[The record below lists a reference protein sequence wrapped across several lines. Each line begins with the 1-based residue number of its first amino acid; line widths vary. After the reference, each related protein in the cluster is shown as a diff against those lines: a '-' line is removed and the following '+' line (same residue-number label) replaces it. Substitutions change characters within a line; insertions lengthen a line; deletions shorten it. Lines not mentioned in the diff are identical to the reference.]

1 MRILFCNYEYPP
13 LGGGG
18 GVINA
23 LIAQELAK
31 THDVTVL
38 TSQGMDLP
46 TERVEEG
53 VRVLRVPVFFRKQE
67 SVANF
72 GSMFAYV
79 FNGIREGKKL
89 LSEEQFDVI
98 NTHFVLPTGPV
109 GNALSRA
116 GNIPNVLSL
125 HGGDLYDPSKAM
137 SPHRHAPFRV
147 AIRHLLRSA
156 DMVLGQSKNTLGNMR
171 EFYTPE
177 IEGVRIPLAIKRPST
192 ESASRAEYG
201 FGEDDMLLAT
211 VGRLVPRKGIDQL
224 VEMVKT
230 LRGRQKKARLLI
242 IGAGPEEENLRAA
255 AEEHGVT
262 EFIHFMG
269 FVSEEEK
276 MRILHMSDLYV
287 STSQHEGFGLVYL
300 EGMACGLPLVCY
312 NYGGQTD
319 FLTDGETGHVVE
331 LNDLERFT
339 NCCADLIDS
348 PQLRQQM
355 GETCKERVEEYF
367 IENCARRHETVF
379 NQTIQAYRDGKKAWR
394 LQQSAAMGSD

>member
-38 TSQGMDLP
+38 TSQCMDLP
-46 TERVEEG
+46 SESVEKG
-53 VRVLRVPVFFRKQE
+53 VRVIRVPVFFRTE
-67 SVANF
+67 EAVANL
-72 GSMFAYV
+72 GSMFTYV
-79 FNGIREGKKL
+79 VSGIREGKKL
-89 LSEEQFDVI
+89 LRAEQFDVI

-109 GNALSRA
+109 GAALARA

-137 SPHRHAPFRV
+137 SPHRHAPLRTI
-147 AIRHLLRSA
+147 IRRLLRRA
-156 DMVLGQSKNTLGNMR
+156 DMVLGQSKNTLGNMH

-177 IEGVRIPLAIKRPST
+177 IEGVRIPLAITRPSP
-192 ESASRAEYG
+192 ESAVRADFG
-201 FGEDDMLLAT
+201 FSDDDMLLAT

-224 VEMVKT
+224 ISMVQK
-230 LRGRQKKARLLI
+230 LRGRDKKARLLI

-255 AEEHGVT
+255 AAEHDVT

-269 FVSEEEK
+269 FVTEEEK
-276 MRILHMSDLYV
+276 MRLLHMSDLYV

-300 EGMACGLPLVCY
+300 EGMACGLPVVCY

-319 FLTDGETGHVVE
+319 FLTDSETGHVVE
-331 LNDLERFT
+331 LNDLDAFT
-339 NCCADLIDS
+339 DSCEALIEN
-348 PQLRQQM
+348 PAQRKQM
-355 GETCKERVEEYF
+355 GQTSKERVEEYF
-367 IENCARRHETVF
+367 IENCARRHETIF
-379 NQTIQAYRDGKKAWR
+379 NQTIQAHRNGQKAWK